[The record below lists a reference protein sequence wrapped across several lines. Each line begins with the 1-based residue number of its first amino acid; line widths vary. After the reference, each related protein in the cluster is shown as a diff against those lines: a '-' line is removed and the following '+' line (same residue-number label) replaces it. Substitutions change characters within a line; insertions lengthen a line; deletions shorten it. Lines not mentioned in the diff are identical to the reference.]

1 MNSKNHSSLQPI
13 MDAGNLQTP
22 HESEIDQ
29 IHNRQLAAK
38 DTENG
43 RLKIEL
49 ETEKKT
55 ADKFLHD
62 LQTQTRLAGN
72 YMAKL
77 FTAQALIT
85 ELCDALESELPAEGR
100 IYTAERAGTLIAKR
114 SLLQRSRESTR

>member
-1 MNSKNHSSLQPI
+1 

-38 DTENG
+38 DAEIEG
-43 RLKIEL
+43 LKIEL

-85 ELCDALESELPAEGR
+85 ELCDALEGYCWDESGLNHDPEAAELV
-100 IYTAERAGTLIAKR
+100 ERA
-114 SLLQRSRESTR
+114 REAVR

>member
-1 MNSKNHSSLQPI
+1 MSYKDIKSFEQECKEK
-13 MDAGNLQTP
+13 DA
-22 HESEIDQ
+22 
-29 IHNRQLAAK
+29 
-38 DTENG
+38 ENG

-85 ELCDALESELPAEGR
+85 ELCDTLESACLELSWDAWPEIEKQRLA
-100 IYTAERAGTLIAKR
+100 LIQSA
-114 SLLQRSRESTR
+114 REAAR